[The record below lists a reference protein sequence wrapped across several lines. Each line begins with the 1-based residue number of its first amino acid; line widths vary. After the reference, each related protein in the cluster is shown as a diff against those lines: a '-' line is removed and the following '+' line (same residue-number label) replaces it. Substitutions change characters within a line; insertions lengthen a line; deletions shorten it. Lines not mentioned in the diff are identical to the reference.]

1 VFSRQSTITLRPDC
15 TPRLTRIWV
24 VAILLAFCVA
34 TKPAA
39 ACDQLTAGSLFWVRL
54 TASLSSYTAKPGNPV
69 HGFLLKSPE
78 CDNVPVLSA
87 KIPVEGRV
95 LSVHRVGL
103 GLWYETAAL
112 EIAFTRILPPH
123 ASPIE
128 INARVKLIDNA
139 RENVKKGVIKGIRS
153 SDTPQGRITSR
164 IKDLPSIHLY
174 PDPFLLGYKML
185 FPIFPEPE
193 INLQP
198 GTDIEVEL
206 TQTASLP
213 ADLPP
218 VEQIPAINQDAELTA
233 RLTAVPIRTFTKKGK
248 EADVVNVAFLGSQED
263 LVHAF
268 QAAGWQQSEPVST
281 HSVVHGMYAFLAKT
295 NFSTAPM
302 SLQLLDGRK
311 PDLTLEKALQTSEKR
326 NHLRIWRVVTSD
338 GTPLWIGAAV
348 HETGATLSIRQ
359 KGFIHHVS
367 EDLGEEQQAL
377 LRDLFVA
384 GCVDAAGSVARLG
397 MDHIVP
403 NATGEFFRTDGSL
416 EVIRVKRCA
425 PDAAELAQANAPPF
439 KAGSRAFRYVRREI
453 LTVRSDLWRANC
465 IYSAF
470 DLTRM
475 TVAAFRRNTSQ
486 RLIDERYESA
496 AARPP
501 QHLPQQ

>member
-1 VFSRQSTITLRPDC
+1 VRVFKTITLLPGS
-15 TPRLTRIWV
+15 TSRLTRTWL
-24 VAILLAFCVA
+24 VAILSLCTAA
-34 TKPAA
+34 TPAK
-39 ACDQLTAGSLFWVRL
+39 ACDQLAAGALFWVRL
-54 TASLSSYTAKPGNPV
+54 TATLSSYTAKPGMPV

-78 CDNVPVLSA
+78 CDSVPILSA
-87 KIPVEGRV
+87 KVPVEGRV

-103 GLWYETAAL
+103 GLWHETAAL
-112 EIAFTRILPPH
+112 EIAFTRFVPQR
-123 ASPIE
+123 STPIE
-128 INARVKLIDNA
+128 INGRVRLIDNA
-139 RENVKKGVIKGIRS
+139 RETVRKGVIRGIRS
-153 SDTPQGRITSR
+153 TDTPQGRITSR
-164 IKDLPSIHLY
+164 LKDLPSFHLY

-193 INLQP
+193 INLPP
-198 GTDIEVEL
+198 GTDMEVEL
-206 TQTASLP
+206 TRT
-213 ADLPP
+213 ADLPDDLP
-218 VEQIPAINQDAELTA
+218 AVSPIPAMNQSSELTV
-233 RLTAVPIRTFTKKGK
+233 RLTALPTRTYTKKGK
-248 EADVVNVAFLGSQED
+248 EADVVNVAFLGSRHD
-263 LVHAF
+263 LEQAF

-281 HSVVHGMYAFLAKT
+281 HAVVHGMYAFLAKT

-302 SLQLLDGRK
+302 SLQLLEGRK

-326 NHLRIWRVVTSD
+326 NHLRIWQVDSSD

-384 GCVDAAGSVARLG
+384 GCVDAAGSVARPG

-403 NATGEFFRTDGSL
+403 NATGEFFRTDGSV
-416 EVIRVKRCA
+416 EVIRLKPCT
-425 PDAAELAQANAPPF
+425 PDPAELTRANAPPF
-439 KAGSRAFRYVRREI
+439 KAGSRAFRYARREI

-486 RLIDERYESA
+486 RVIEERYESA